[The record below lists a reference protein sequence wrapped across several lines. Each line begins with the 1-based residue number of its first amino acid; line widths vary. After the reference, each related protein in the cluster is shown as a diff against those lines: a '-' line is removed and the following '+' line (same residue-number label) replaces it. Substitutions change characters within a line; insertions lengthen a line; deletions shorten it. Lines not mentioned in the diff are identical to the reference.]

1 MQPFR
6 EFREAGGRVLP
17 TGRLPVGDLAVV
29 AAIGAIA
36 VVGGAFAVR
45 SLQAATALT
54 LLVLLLAVYSQS
66 RRAGLIGLW
75 TIWLLTPAL
84 RRIVALAE
92 GTPGADPLA
101 LLPFIATGV
110 LALIELRRTTMSSAA
125 RTTLGI
131 AALGF
136 LIGAPMGLLADPLA
150 FGFALTA
157 YLAGLFAFAIGWA
170 DARGDGRLTL
180 VQVLMV
186 ALPPIALYGVLQY
199 FFPLTSW
206 DANWIASV
214 DLESIGAPQ
223 EGHIRIFSTL
233 NSPGTL
239 GLVLA
244 VGLVLGLSVRRRPG
258 LAVPATAV
266 LASALALTFVRSA
279 WLALAFGLLV
289 YAAAARGRS
298 AGKLVGVIAVCL
310 VALVVIGG
318 SNPTTRAFTQRVTSL
333 GELSEDDSAQERLSF
348 TSQLLPTAVGQ
359 PLGAG
364 VGQAGLAVR
373 LDEGGGDGESLAT
386 TDNGY
391 LALLYQVGLVG
402 FLFVVIAMARSVVA
416 AVRGLGSSEGPSRQ
430 ARAAVLAALVTLLV
444 AQAGGDM
451 LYGITGAV
459 FWYLAGVA
467 LAGEP
472 SADPRRSRLDARPK

>member
-1 MQPFR
+1 
-6 EFREAGGRVLP
+6 
-17 TGRLPVGDLAVV
+17 
-29 AAIGAIA
+29 
-36 VVGGAFAVR
+36 
-45 SLQAATALT
+45 
-54 LLVLLLAVYSQS
+54 
-66 RRAGLIGLW
+66 
-75 TIWLLTPAL
+75 
-84 RRIVALAE
+84 
-92 GTPGADPLA
+92 LA

-180 VQVLMV
+180 GPGPDGGAPPDRPVRGAPILLPADVLGRE
-186 ALPPIALYGVLQY
+186 LDRLGRPRKHRR
-199 FFPLTSW
+199 
-206 DANWIASV
+206 
-214 DLESIGAPQ
+214 PQ

-333 GELSEDDSAQERLSF
+333 GELSEDDSAQESSVSPASCCRPPSA
-348 TSQLLPTAVGQ
+348 S
-359 PLGAG
+359 
-364 VGQAGLAVR
+364 
-373 LDEGGGDGESLAT
+373 
-386 TDNGY
+386 
-391 LALLYQVGLVG
+391 
-402 FLFVVIAMARSVVA
+402 RSVPESG
-416 AVRGLGSSEGPSRQ
+416 RPGWPSGSMK
-430 ARAAVLAALVTLLV
+430 
-444 AQAGGDM
+444 GGE
-451 LYGITGAV
+451 TANR
-459 FWYLAGVA
+459 WPRPTTATWRSCTR
-467 LAGEP
+467 
-472 SADPRRSRLDARPK
+472 SAWSGSCSS